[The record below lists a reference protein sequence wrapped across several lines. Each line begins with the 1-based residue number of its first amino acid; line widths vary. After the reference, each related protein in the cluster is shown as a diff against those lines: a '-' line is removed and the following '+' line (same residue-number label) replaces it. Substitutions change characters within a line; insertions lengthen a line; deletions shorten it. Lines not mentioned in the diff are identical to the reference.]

1 MEKSLETANVK
12 NFEKKKEKKINEEEI
27 YNEARNEESINENT
41 NSKNIAS
48 EEQSN
53 VTISDN
59 NSQNVEKKL
68 LSNNL
73 IKKFKVKIDTNEEIN
88 ILSKNESLSSN
99 EKKNVTLKEYNVQV
113 EVNNNKIDKNEINI
127 SLVNNKDEKYENTIR
142 NNKRKINDETKEL
155 TPKKLKIEN
164 IENGCELSLPA
175 KINSSIFYS
184 ENNIQSYMR
193 KIKNNFKLY
202 WKECDYHLKELQKN
216 FMENEKLIKDII
228 CENSNVIN
236 NKYIDNEMEEK
247 MKTKIERKRK
257 ILSNIM
263 NIRLIYRI
271 IEMYL
276 FTMRQFSYLL
286 KEINDYICLI
296 LDEHKI
302 MKNNYEMVIGNLLK
316 FEAKNYEDVKYT
328 IEKKIL
334 RMQEFFK
341 NKNESI
347 YSRDEFSYLYTL
359 KCLQHEI
366 SERVDAK
373 TDLRLLMIKKRE
385 YSEKF
390 MKENQRKI
398 ISFDKLSSFKKSIK
412 CIIDK
417 YSSLDI
423 ELSKYLSTFYY
434 KIFNHQIEL
443 NINNVSILNNKK
455 PFNFLFPFKDQ
466 SNNNDVF
473 NYMNYDAITKI
484 RKNNGNSHNCKEI
497 HSEYIA
503 LKFYTKDNFDISILP
518 DLKYLSYLNVE
529 IEISY
534 LYSSDCLVA
543 KTNSIEF
550 IGLHNGRKLL
560 SDIYSNQDH
569 FLLFSKDIND
579 FQNFKYGFPFLWLNA
594 MAEKPYVLDIE
605 NEISQKD
612 ESNKK
617 NENNNTENFQ
627 NNNFDK
633 KKLLDIYNWHLNRTL
648 DISVLFSK
656 IFTRIL
662 FRIWDIWQIRHY
674 KYYPNVFPPFT
685 YEKHLEALKKIQS
698 VSLQQISYFDIITE
712 ESYLKEETENI
723 NGCGKDNIYAC
734 CFIQLYES
742 CLVKAFISIPF
753 NGKEPYFSVFLT
765 KKKYSRRLKKLQDYL
780 NTTVVNK
787 HSKVEDTQRQ
797 IILTLQ
803 LAKLREGA
811 HKYFKSFSKNSTMTF
826 DEDIS

>member
-1 MEKSLETANVK
+1 MENIKNIENVLQTTHVK
-12 NFEKKKEKKINEEEI
+12 DFEKNKEKKINEEEI
-27 YNEARNEESINENT
+27 PNEAQNEEQLNIN
-41 NSKNIAS
+41 I
-48 EEQSN
+48 
-53 VTISDN
+53 
-59 NSQNVEKKL
+59 
-68 LSNNL
+68 SNNNMQNEEKNL
-73 IKKFKVKIDTNEEIN
+73 IPHNIPIKEYKVEIDTNEEMN
-88 ILSKNESLSSN
+88 ILNKNESVSNN
-99 EKKNVTLKEYNVQV
+99 EKENNLKESTAQITI
-113 EVNNNKIDKNEINI
+113 NNKINKNEINI
-127 SLVNNKDEKYENTIR
+127 TSVKNKDEKSNNIIR
-142 NNKRKINDETKEL
+142 SNKRKIDDETKESIS
-155 TPKKLKIEN
+155 KKLKIES
-164 IENGCELSLPA
+164 IEHDCELSLPN
-175 KINSSIFYS
+175 KINNSIFNS
-184 ENNIQSYMR
+184 ESNIRSYIK
-193 KIKNNFKLY
+193 KIKNNFHIY
-202 WKECDYHLKELQKN
+202 WKECECQLKELEN
-216 FMENEKLIKDII
+216 CFVENEKLIKEIV
-228 CENSNVIN
+228 CENNNAIN
-236 NKYIDNEMEEK
+236 NKYIGNEMEEH
-247 MKTKIERKRK
+247 MKRKIEKKRK
-257 ILSNIM
+257 ILNNIM
-263 NIRLIYRI
+263 NIRLNYRI

-276 FTMRQFSYLL
+276 FTMRQFSYSL
-286 KEINDYICLI
+286 KEINDYVSLI
-296 LDEHKI
+296 LDENKI
-302 MKNNYEMVIGNLLK
+302 TKSNYEMIIGNLLK
-316 FEAKNYEDVKYT
+316 FKAKNYEDIKNT
-328 IEKKIL
+328 IEKKML
-334 RMQEFFK
+334 SMDKFSK

-347 YSRDEFSYLYTL
+347 YSRDDFSHLQTL

-398 ISFDKLSSFKKSIK
+398 ISFNKLSSFKQGIK

-417 YSSLDI
+417 YSTLNL

-443 NINNVSILNNKK
+443 SVNNISILNNKK
-455 PFNFLFPFKDQ
+455 PFNFFFVFKEQ
-466 SNNNDVF
+466 SNTNDVF
-473 NYMNYDAITKI
+473 NYMKYDTITKI
-484 RKNNGNSHNCKEI
+484 RKNNGNSPNCKEV
-497 HSEYIA
+497 HNEYIA
-503 LKFYTKDNFDISILP
+503 LNFHTKDNFDISILP

-594 MAEKPYVLDIE
+594 MAERSYTLDTE
-605 NEISQKD
+605 HEICQKD

-617 NENNNTENFQ
+617 SENNNTIENFQ
-627 NNNFDK
+627 NDNFDK
-633 KKLLDIYNWHLNRTL
+633 KKLSDIYNWHLNRTL

-674 KYYPNVFPPFT
+674 KYYPNVFPPFSC
-685 YEKHLEALKKIQS
+685 EKHLEALKKIQS

-712 ESYLKEETENI
+712 ESYLKEENEHTDE
-723 NGCGKDNIYAC
+723 CSKDNIYAC

-787 HSKVEDTQRQ
+787 HSRIEDTQRQ

-811 HKYFKSFSKNSTMTF
+811 HKYFKSFSKNSTLTF